1 MTQPERATLQAG
13 IVGAGLMGQWH
24 SFYARQLGVR
34 VVAIADRD
42 PNIARALAERVSG
55 AQVFGDVAPM
65 LEAHRLDALHVC
77 TPLPSHRSIIAQAI
91 EAGVHVLAE
100 KPLTATAAETRALLA
115 RAAEKKVMVC
125 PVHQY
130 AFQPGIAALRAAT
143 TEWHE
148 PLHCRFTI
156 CSAGGV
162 GQNDAVLDSIV
173 ADILPH
179 PLSVL
184 RSLWPDHDPHAG
196 RWTVHRTRPGEL
208 LVSGISGAMT
218 VEMYISMSARPT
230 RSELDVFGRGGWV
243 RINFFHG
250 YAVVERGQVSRHD
263 KIVQPLR
270 YAARSFLTAGGN
282 LVRRAVGREPAYPG
296 LRPLMHAFYSCV
308 AGQMPPPIPSQD
320 VLAVAEIRDRLLAVG
335 GMTMPGVAGG
345 GA

>member
-1 MTQPERATLQAG
+1 
-13 IVGAGLMGQWH
+13 MGQWH

-42 PNIARALAERVSG
+42 PNIARALAGRVSG
-55 AQVFGDVAPM
+55 ARVFGDVAPM
-65 LEAHRLDALHVC
+65 LDAHRLDALHVC
-77 TPLPSHRSIIAQAI
+77 TPLPSHRPIIAQAI

-130 AFQPGIAALRAAT
+130 AFQPGIATLRAAAA
-143 TEWHE
+143 EWHE

-162 GQNDAVLDSIV
+162 GQDDAVLDSIV

-196 RWTVHRTRPGEL
+196 RWTVHRARPGEL
-208 LVSGISGAMT
+208 LVSGISGTMT

-230 RSELDVFGRGGWV
+230 RSELDVFGRARRA

-263 KIVQPLR
+263 KIVQPLH
-270 YAARSFLTAGGN
+270 YAARSLLAASGN
-282 LVRRAVGREPAYPG
+282 LVRRAVRREPAYPG
-296 LRPLMHAFYSCV
+296 LRPLMHDFYACV
-308 AGQMPPPIPSQD
+308 AGQTSPPVPPQD
-320 VLAVAEIRDRLLAVG
+320 VLAVAEMREQIMAAAGQTV
-335 GMTMPGVAGG
+335 PGVAGG
-345 GA
+345 EA

>member
-1 MTQPERATLQAG
+1 MTQPEHAPLQVG

-24 SFYARQLGVR
+24 GYYARQLGAR
-34 VVAIADRD
+34 VVAIADND
-42 PNIARALAERVSG
+42 PNIGRALADRVPA
-55 AQVFGDVAPM
+55 AQVFGDVASM
-65 LEAHRLDALHVC
+65 LAGQRLDALHVC
-77 TPLPSHRSIIAQAI
+77 TPLPSHQQIITQAI

-100 KPLTATAAETRALLA
+100 KPLVATTVETRVLLA
-115 RAAEKKVMVC
+115 RAAEQKVMVC

-130 AFQPGIAALRAAT
+130 AFQPGIATLRAAT

-156 CSAGGV
+156 CSAGGA
-162 GQNDAVLDSIV
+162 GGGNTTLDAIV

-184 RSLWPDHDPHAG
+184 RALWPDQDLHASH
-196 RWTVHRTRPGEL
+196 WTVLRTQPGEL
-208 LVSGISGAMT
+208 LVRGGAGAMT

-230 RSELDVFGRGGWV
+230 RSELDVFGRTGRV

-270 YAARSFLTAGGN
+270 YAARSLLAAGGN
-282 LVRRAVGREPAYPG
+282 LVRRAVRREPAYPG
-296 LRPLMHAFYSCV
+296 LRPLMQAFYSCV
-308 AGQMPPPIPSQD
+308 TGRMPPPIPPQD
-320 VLAVAEIRDRLLAVG
+320 VLAVAEIRDRIMAAAGTTITGAVG
-335 GMTMPGVAGG
+335 DEG
-345 GA
+345 